1 MKQRSVKLP
10 ECEVRKVILPRA
22 SLFLLVVISTDDAVC
37 REMQFTRSRWKI
49 SPLKLAC
56 MLIHWCRKLLQL
68 FTPDRKLGES
78 NGIIALFSFGP
89 S

>member
-22 SLFLLVVISTDDAVC
+22 SQFLLVVIPTDDAVC
-37 REMQFTRSRWKI
+37 REMQFTRSRGKI
-49 SPLKLAC
+49 SLLKLAC
-56 MLIHWCRKLLQL
+56 MLIHWCPKLLQL

-78 NGIIALFSFGP
+78 NEIIVLLSFGP